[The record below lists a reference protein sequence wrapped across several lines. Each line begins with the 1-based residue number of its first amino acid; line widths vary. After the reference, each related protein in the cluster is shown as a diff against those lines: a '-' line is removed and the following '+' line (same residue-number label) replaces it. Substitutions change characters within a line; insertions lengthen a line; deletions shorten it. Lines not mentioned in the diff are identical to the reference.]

1 MIIRYLKPIFCIR
14 EKMNPIFLL
23 ALLSLSYIG
32 PAQSC
37 TQFFYAENKILVCQI
52 RSVADMQL
60 SDFNITKLI
69 DYREYIDK
77 DDLGIAHFT
86 WLNLHFLSPNLILND
101 SFALGKYSFTHVW
114 LYGINAIDYN
124 LSLEREVKGITKSLF
139 FNYGSLKTYSNG
151 KRINSCKLNEID
163 TSKTGPFNEFY
174 LIFEAFTFYEL
185 GWCPLILFKSN
196 IYLFEL
202 HGLKDSLIQRNLF
215 SFGQVDQQDGNFWA
229 TIVDLK
235 IYKVYQLHVTDE
247 LLSAQVLAWTS
258 SVRIWGVIKR
268 IEPSALSQID
278 VNVKLI
284 LQNPREFFFNNP
296 DWLSRL
302 NYSRPEEQRFID
314 LNQYRETIALY
325 KMEDPFYDNMDAFYH
340 FADSDFCLFA
350 TYPVNQTKYFF
361 HIGSYEFLRCTC
373 SILWLL
379 QNYAHLKV
387 NNSVGGD
394 YKWDSENICDRD
406 QESIKSCRFE
416 YRLSLCKFQ
425 TIRPIHET
433 RVGPS
438 QVEIVNTVLM
448 VKYILVVIMQPFFCL
463 VIFVLNILT
472 FLVIRRMHRL
482 RLSKKSI
489 YMYENIGFNSMC
501 HVVLSVLFGL
511 QPLIECIAAPNG
523 IFCNS
528 LFINDA
534 PRLFYL
540 LGQSFLGNAAK
551 ICSNLTMIAF
561 SLHRYLINKDKTNS
575 RLLRLFQNMR
585 PKTFFLVFM
594 FGSLILSSV
603 KLFVN
608 ERLNLINFIIKK
620 DFLYLVDPFGDGYR
634 PNVILSFLF
643 AVNQLFNDILANI
656 IILYIDFKCY
666 RIQVTNASK
675 RSKILG
681 QNKKMEE
688 AIQNTNRMIIINGVF
703 TAVLRA
709 PEVLADLYKYQH
721 TLFSESSDMCF
732 FIFARIS
739 SVCRNMYDI
748 SQFFYS
754 LSGLLNLFL
763 LLKFDVNFL
772 ASFRLI
778 YSKNTANR
786 T

>member
-1 MIIRYLKPIFCIR
+1 MNILGLKPIFCIR
-14 EKMNPIFLL
+14 EIMNPIFLL
-23 ALLSLSYIG
+23 ILLSLSSIG
-32 PAQSC
+32 SQESC
-37 TQFFYAENKILVCQI
+37 TQFFYAENKVLVCQI
-52 RSVADMQL
+52 RTVADMQL
-60 SDFNITKLI
+60 SDFNLTRLI
-69 DYREYIDK
+69 DYREYKDK

-86 WLNLHFLSPNLILND
+86 WLALHFLSPNLILND
-101 SFALGKYSFTHVW
+101 SFALGKYSFTQVW
-114 LYGINAIDYN
+114 LYGLNAIDYS
-124 LSLEREVKGITKSLF
+124 LSLENKVKGTTQRLY

-151 KRINSCKLNEID
+151 RRINSCKLNEID
-163 TSKTGPFNEFY
+163 TRKTGPFNEFSLY
-174 LIFEAFTFYEL
+174 FEAFTFYEQ
-185 GWCPLILFKSN
+185 GWCPLLLYKSN
-196 IYLFEL
+196 IYLFL
-202 HGLKDSLIQRNLF
+202 VYGLKYSLIQRNLF

-235 IYKVYQLHVTDE
+235 IYKVYQLHVTKE
-247 LLSAQVLAWTS
+247 LLSAQVLARTTY
-258 SVRIWGVIKR
+258 VRIWGVLKR
-268 IEPSALSQID
+268 IEPSALTQID
-278 VNVKLI
+278 VNWNLI

-296 DWLSRL
+296 GWLSKL
-302 NYSRPEEQRFID
+302 NYSRPEKQRFIGFY
-314 LNQYRETIALY
+314 QYKTSSEFKKIS
-325 KMEDPFYDNMDAFYH
+325 DPYYNNMDAFYH

-361 HIGSYEFLRCTC
+361 HIGSYEFFRCTC

-379 QNYAHLKV
+379 KNYADLRETY
-387 NNSVGGD
+387 SLGGD
-394 YKWDSENICDRD
+394 YEWDSANVCEPNK
-406 QESIKSCRFE
+406 ESIKSCRFE

-433 RVGPS
+433 RAGPS

-482 RLSKKSI
+482 KLPKKSI

-551 ICSNLTMIAF
+551 LCSNLTMIAF
-561 SLHRYLINKDKTNS
+561 SLHRFLINKDKTNS
-575 RLLRLFQNMR
+575 RLLRLFQNIK
-585 PKTFFLVFM
+585 PKKMFAAII

-608 ERLNLINFIIKK
+608 ERLNLINFFIKK
-620 DFLYLVDPFGDGYR
+620 DFLYLVDLFGDGYN
-634 PNVILSFLF
+634 PNFLLSILFF
-643 AVNQLFNDILANI
+643 VNQLFNDILANI
-656 IILYIDFKCY
+656 IILYIDYKCY
-666 RIQVTNASK
+666 RIQVANTSK

-681 QNKKMEE
+681 QNQKMEE
-688 AIQNTNRMIIINGVF
+688 AIQNTNRMIIINGVS

-732 FIFARIS
+732 FIFARTS
-739 SVCRNMYDI
+739 SLCRNIYDI

-754 LSGLLNLFL
+754 LSGLLNFFL
-763 LLKFDVNFL
+763 LFKFDGNFL
-772 ASFRLI
+772 ASFRHI
-778 YSKNTANR
+778 YSKNTAIR